1 MIFWSFDCSEDTFLV
16 VIIFAQKYL
25 EKGTIPAKGSMA
37 ATLLTAP
44 LKMSELY
51 LVEFFNSQTFSL

>member
-1 MIFWSFDCSEDTFLV
+1 MIFWSFDRSEDTFVV

-25 EKGTIPAKGSMA
+25 EKGTIPAKGSMSA
-37 ATLLTAP
+37 ALLTAP